1 MDKKNKKKTVIKRKS
16 DEAAE
21 SEKRQKIMVNR
32 AKVEEEKDKV
42 EVVGQ
47 VVEVPAEQSQQVVH
61 TGQLVEGN
69 FEQPVFVNMK
79 GEPVQLGPNTV
90 ILYEQ
95 SGNPS
100 NFAFGGMWTMDSSGR
115 IVMAETIY
123 DVKGEPEEEGSTFVQ
138 NTAEVSNQQ
147 VEEQSSTFQQYEIT
161 NNTQTVEQPQYEVA
175 IIDSQPTEEVE
186 RTDSSVIVTEAQLA
200 AAGAGAVRWLNQKY
214 DFVVRKLQLNYGRSI
229 LSKKTNLT

>member
-16 DEAAE
+16 DDAGD
-21 SEKRQKIMVNR
+21 SEKKQKIMVR
-32 AKVEEEKDKV
+32 KIEEKEKV
-42 EVVGQ
+42 EVVNQ
-47 VVEVPAEQSQQVVH
+47 VVEVPVEQGQQIVH

-123 DVKGEPEEEGSTFVQ
+123 DVKGEPEEEGTNFVQ
-138 NTAEVSNQQ
+138 SNTEVG
-147 VEEQSSTFQQYEIT
+147 
-161 NNTQTVEQPQYEVA
+161 TVSFIVFIIPCEFLA
-175 IIDSQPTEEVE
+175 IK
-186 RTDSSVIVTEAQLA
+186 A
-200 AAGAGAVRWLNQKY
+200 ACL
-214 DFVVRKLQLNYGRSI
+214 YG
-229 LSKKTNLT
+229 

>member
-16 DEAAE
+16 DDTADG
-21 SEKRQKIMVNR
+21 EKRKMVNR
-32 AKVEEEKDKV
+32 AKAEEEKDKV
-42 EVVGQ
+42 EVEVNQ
-47 VVEVPAEQSQQVVH
+47 VVEVPVEQAQQIVH

-69 FEQPVFVNMK
+69 FEQPVFLNMK

-123 DVKGEPEEEGSTFVQ
+123 DVKGEPEEEGGNFVQ
-138 NTAEVSNQQ
+138 NTTEVNNQP
-147 VEEQSSTFQQYEIT
+147 VEESNNTYQQFELT
-161 NNTQTVEQPQYEVA
+161 NNSQVDGGQEYEVA
-175 IIDSQPTEEVE
+175 IIENPSDGE
-186 RTDSSVIVTEAQLA
+186 R
-200 AAGAGAVRWLNQKY
+200 
-214 DFVVRKLQLNYGRSI
+214 
-229 LSKKTNLT
+229 

>member
-138 NTAEVSNQQ
+138 NTAEVSN
-147 VEEQSSTFQQYEIT
+147 VSTVYT
-161 NNTQTVEQPQYEVA
+161 RTVLEQP
-175 IIDSQPTEEVE
+175 
-186 RTDSSVIVTEAQLA
+186 
-200 AAGAGAVRWLNQKY
+200 
-214 DFVVRKLQLNYGRSI
+214 
-229 LSKKTNLT
+229 

>member
-1 MDKKNKKKTVIKRKS
+1 MDKKNKKRTVIKRKS
-16 DEAAE
+16 DDPGD
-21 SEKRQKIMVNR
+21 SEKKKIMVNR
-32 AKVEEEKDKV
+32 KNEEKDKV
-42 EVVGQ
+42 EPAGQ
-47 VVEVPAEQSQQVVH
+47 VVEVPIVESGQQIVH

-123 DVKGEPEEEGSTFVQ
+123 DVKGEPEDEGANFVQ
-138 NTAEVSNQQ
+138 SNTEV
-147 VEEQSSTFQQYEIT
+147 T
-161 NNTQTVEQPQYEVA
+161 TV
-175 IIDSQPTEEVE
+175 SFM
-186 RTDSSVIVTEAQLA
+186 L
-200 AAGAGAVRWLNQKY
+200 KY
-214 DFVVRKLQLNYGRSI
+214 CFPPYFTLYKDFFTISLCWVGL
-229 LSKKTNLT
+229 KKVFRE

>member
-16 DEAAE
+16 DEAGD
-21 SEKRQKIMVNR
+21 SEKKQKIMVNR
-32 AKVEEEKDKV
+32 KAEEKEKV
-42 EVVGQ
+42 EVVNQ
-47 VVEVPAEQSQQVVH
+47 VVEVPVEQGQQIVH

-123 DVKGEPEEEGSTFVQ
+123 DVKGEPEEESGNFVQ
-138 NTAEVSNQQ
+138 NNTEV
-147 VEEQSSTFQQYEIT
+147 
-161 NNTQTVEQPQYEVA
+161 P
-175 IIDSQPTEEVE
+175 
-186 RTDSSVIVTEAQLA
+186 
-200 AAGAGAVRWLNQKY
+200 AVSFY
-214 DFVVRKLQLNYGRSI
+214 
-229 LSKKTNLT
+229 

>member
-1 MDKKNKKKTVIKRKS
+1 MDKKSKKKTVIKRKS
-16 DEAAE
+16 DEPAE
-21 SEKRQKIMVNR
+21 SDKKKIMVHRKN
-32 AKVEEEKDKV
+32 EEKEKV
-42 EVVGQ
+42 EVVNQ
-47 VVEVPAEQSQQVVH
+47 VIEVPVEGQQIVH

-123 DVKGEPEEEGSTFVQ
+123 DVKGEPEEEGTNFVQ
-138 NTAEVSNQQ
+138 ANT
-147 VEEQSSTFQQYEIT
+147 
-161 NNTQTVEQPQYEVA
+161 EVA
-175 IIDSQPTEEVE
+175 TVSYLLYLVPE
-186 RTDSSVIVTEAQLA
+186 
-200 AAGAGAVRWLNQKY
+200 
-214 DFVVRKLQLNYGRSI
+214 LQ
-229 LSKKTNLT
+229 

>member
-1 MDKKNKKKTVIKRKS
+1 MDKKNKKKTVIKRKADDS
-16 DEAAE
+16 VEV
-21 SEKRQKIMVNR
+21 EKKTKMVNR
-32 AKVEEEKDKV
+32 VKPEEEKEKV
-42 EVVGQ
+42 EVVNQ
-47 VVEVPAEQSQQVVH
+47 VVEVPVEHSPQVVH

-123 DVKGEPEEEGSTFVQ
+123 DVKGEPEEESGTFVQ
-138 NTAEVSNQQ
+138 NATEV
-147 VEEQSSTFQQYEIT
+147 
-161 NNTQTVEQPQYEVA
+161 NNV
-175 IIDSQPTEEVE
+175 
-186 RTDSSVIVTEAQLA
+186 
-200 AAGAGAVRWLNQKY
+200 
-214 DFVVRKLQLNYGRSI
+214 
-229 LSKKTNLT
+229 SKF

>member
-1 MDKKNKKKTVIKRKS
+1 MDKKNKKKTVIKRKN
-16 DEAAE
+16 DDTGD
-21 SEKRQKIMVNR
+21 SEKKQKIMVSRKN
-32 AKVEEEKDKV
+32 EEKEKV
-42 EVVGQ
+42 EVVNQ
-47 VVEVPAEQSQQVVH
+47 VVEVPVEQGQQIVH

-123 DVKGEPEEEGSTFVQ
+123 DVKGEPEEEGANFVQ
-138 NTAEVSNQQ
+138 SNTEVTT
-147 VEEQSSTFQQYEIT
+147 VSSFILPGLIQI
-161 NNTQTVEQPQYEVA
+161 NN
-175 IIDSQPTEEVE
+175 I
-186 RTDSSVIVTEAQLA
+186 
-200 AAGAGAVRWLNQKY
+200 
-214 DFVVRKLQLNYGRSI
+214 
-229 LSKKTNLT
+229 